1 MGTGNLDRVKHVLAQ
16 ALDLASDARPEFLDL
31 ACAGDVTL
39 RAEIDSLLG
48 QRSIDFSL
56 LDGPIRSLFRPA
68 SGGLQGGTVAEP
80 RPGDRV
86 GPYRIE
92 RRLGEGGMGVVL
104 LASREE
110 DFRKRVAIK
119 LVRSARMSRVVVLRF
134 FRERQILAK
143 LEHPNIARVL
153 DGGLTRAG
161 LPYFVMEYVD
171 GLPIDEYCR
180 RRALP
185 IAGQVQLLI
194 EICSAL
200 QAAHSHLVVHRD
212 LKPSNIL
219 VTSEGV
225 PKLLDFG
232 IAKLLAPEA
241 DALLTDQHQRPMT
254 LRYASPEQVCGT
266 TLGTQSDIYSLA
278 VVAFELLTGQMP
290 YRLPSGGDLEL
301 ARAICEQE
309 PRRPSWALSEDRSRC
324 RLRHPR
330 FRRPQAA
337 DLDSIVL
344 KALRKDPEH
353 RYGSVEGMADDLKRF
368 LEGRPVSARS
378 GSRSYRAARFL
389 SRHRWVTLSFLV
401 FLLFAGTFAVA
412 SALLWQRAVVERART
427 HRVMSFMKE
436 AIRSAGLDRAHGE
449 VSTIED
455 LMRDAWRR
463 IDELGDDPQTLTEF
477 LETFGGLYVDLGL
490 YPEAEEQLELVA
502 ALRRE
507 KHPDGDAALARA
519 IGDRCGLLVR
529 REDFRGAEACYREA
543 LDLWQALGSDPE
555 AVAQARRD
563 LASSLLIQGRSSEA
577 ASLLRQVVETR

>member
-1 MGTGNLDRVKHVLAQ
+1 M
-16 ALDLASDARPEFLDL
+16 
-31 ACAGDVTL
+31 
-39 RAEIDSLLG
+39 
-48 QRSIDFSL
+48 
-56 LDGPIRSLFRPA
+56 
-68 SGGLQGGTVAEP
+68 
-80 RPGDRV
+80 
-86 GPYRIE
+86 
-92 RRLGEGGMGVVL
+92 
-104 LASREE
+104 
-110 DFRKRVAIK
+110 
-119 LVRSARMSRVVVLRF
+119 
-134 FRERQILAK
+134 
-143 LEHPNIARVL
+143 
-153 DGGLTRAG
+153 
-161 LPYFVMEYVD
+161 
-171 GLPIDEYCR
+171 
-180 RRALP
+180 
-185 IAGQVQLLI
+185 
-194 EICSAL
+194 
-200 QAAHSHLVVHRD
+200 
-212 LKPSNIL
+212 
-219 VTSEGV
+219 
-225 PKLLDFG
+225 
-232 IAKLLAPEA
+232 
-241 DALLTDQHQRPMT
+241 
-254 LRYASPEQVCGT
+254 
-266 TLGTQSDIYSLA
+266 
-278 VVAFELLTGQMP
+278 
-290 YRLPSGGDLEL
+290 
-301 ARAICEQE
+301 
-309 PRRPSWALSEDRSRC
+309 
-324 RLRHPR
+324 
-330 FRRPQAA
+330 
-337 DLDSIVL
+337 L

-577 ASLLRQVVETR
+577 ASLLRQVVETRQRASKGRGEAMAMSLADLGTATLLEGDLAGAAPLLERAFEMSQERFGDHGTQTAVAAAALGRLRFAQGRVDEAEALFDTVYRDRLRSLGADHPDSAEVELDLATLFLDQGSTETARLLVSKALPTLKRSLGPASWRVAEAEGLLGVVLLREHRIEQAEPCLRDSLERLEGSLGPRSPFTRQARRRLAEIADRPSPIKTGHGPRRPPGGRN